1 MQTDL
6 VKIAHQLIETANLLI
21 KAASE
26 QETVVITGGEIIG
39 HKYNPS
45 PISGMLKQI
54 EEDVFDAKPSK
65 RSQFSS
71 RAEKV
76 QHIRDEMKECEQI
89 MLNSKSTNQISTAQK
104 RLQAL
109 RGHLTKA
116 MNQPSA
122 AKETRWKSQV

>member
-21 KAASE
+21 KAAHDPNTIAQTTPAFE
-26 QETVVITGGEIIG
+26 QVDKET
-39 HKYNPS
+39 Y
-45 PISGMLKQI
+45 
-54 EEDVFDAKPSK
+54 EEDKPSK
-65 RSQFSS
+65 RSQFAS

-116 MNQPSA
+116 MNQPSV